1 MDSNH
6 FDVVVIGAGVLGAFH
21 AYFAIE
27 RGLRVALIERGDM
40 PNDASVR
47 NFGTIVPSAMTP
59 GEWHRR
65 GMETVEVYR
74 SLAERLPIGL
84 QFGGTQ
90 YLASTDAERTV
101 IEEFARLGPER
112 GWRCTLL
119 DQKDSIA
126 INPTVDPA
134 YCQAS
139 LHFPD
144 DLRVDSRRLFATFI
158 PWLRDSLGCIY
169 LPRTVAVQVEGSDG
183 GCVVNLASGQRL
195 TAEHVFVC
203 TGADYRTL
211 FPRLF
216 AASGLGA
223 YRLQMLR
230 TKPQGD
236 QKLGA
241 TIASGLSIRWY
252 ASFRMCPSWSA
263 LAKEPTDPEIDRRG
277 IHILL
282 VQDADGRLVVGD
294 SHEYTT
300 DDFPAPAEARTEE
313 LILREAARMT
323 RFQNWQVD
331 ERWLGIY
338 PSHPTEPLFRQTI
351 GERVHIVTGIG
362 GKGMTTGP
370 AVARESID
378 ALSASLE
385 PAYRGL
391 V

>member
-1 MDSNH
+1 MNPDH

-27 RGLRVALIERGDM
+27 RGLKTALVERGDM

-47 NFGTIVPSAMTP
+47 NFGTLVPSAMMP

-65 GMETVEVYR
+65 AMESAEAYR
-74 SLAERLPIGL
+74 SLAERIPIGL
-84 QFGGTQ
+84 QYGGTQ
-90 YLASTDAERTV
+90 YLASTDMERAV
-101 IEEFARLGPER
+101 IEEFSRLGPPR
-112 GWRCTLL
+112 GCRCTLL

-126 INPTVDPA
+126 LNPTIDPL

-158 PWLRDSLGCIY
+158 PWLRDSLGCAY
-169 LPRTVAVQVEGSDG
+169 LPRTVAVQVEAGND
-183 GCVVNLASGQRL
+183 GCVVHLASGQRL
-195 TAEHVFVC
+195 MAEHVFVC

-211 FPRLF
+211 FPHRF
-216 AASGLGA
+216 AMAGLGA

-236 QKLGA
+236 NKLGP

-252 ASFRMCPSWSA
+252 SSFQTCPSWPA
-263 LAKEPTDPEIDRRG
+263 LKDDPHDPELERRG
-277 IHILL
+277 IHILI

-300 DDFPAPAEARTEE
+300 GDFPPAADARTEE

-338 PSHPTEPLFRQTI
+338 SAHPTEPLFSQTI
-351 GERVHIVTGIG
+351 GKRVHIVTGIG

-378 ALSASLE
+378 AAVSTLE
-385 PAYRGL
+385 PTLRGSQ
-391 V
+391 